1 MTTRNVPGI
10 QETRVLLRARSILA
24 QYGPPGQDRAALRA
38 ISLLCRRRI
47 AAVGVR
53 QYVYDVLGG
62 RANRPAREFKLWY
75 GDESFAP
82 GNGDRLVDFLVTQGR
97 LPDKIEVE
105 DGSGRAQTFYV
116 AV

>member
-1 MTTRNVPGI
+1 MTTNVPGV

-24 QYGPPGQDRAALRA
+24 QYGLPERDGATLHA
-38 ISLLCRRRI
+38 ISSLCRRRI

-53 QYVYDVLGG
+53 QYVYEILGG

-75 GDESFAP
+75 GDVSLAP
-82 GNGDRLVDFLVTQGR
+82 KEGDKLVDFLVMHGR
-97 LPDKIEVE
+97 LPDKIE
-105 DGSGRAQTFYV
+105 DRSGSGKRQTFYI